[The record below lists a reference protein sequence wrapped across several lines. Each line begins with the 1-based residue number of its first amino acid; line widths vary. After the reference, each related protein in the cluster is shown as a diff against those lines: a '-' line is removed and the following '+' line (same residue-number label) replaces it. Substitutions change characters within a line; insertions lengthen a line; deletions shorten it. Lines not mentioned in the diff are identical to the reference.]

1 MESMGVVSGCG
12 CKEVYR
18 FPHIIIPILVSA
30 LFCSSIPTFCSFLK
44 CFSFLFQY
52 FFVTYVII
60 SSRIIN
66 THTDDYGRPTEA
78 VWLQIMFYKRRS
90 THKRMLHILRWTL
103 AVCLQGAGCRS
114 RCRGRALYSAFGSV
128 SHKYILDILSH
139 IKAPLQLQQYIKN
152 LYSSLSAYIYTKE
165 WSTPTFPIK
174 RVVFQGDT
182 LSPLLFLIAFNPI
195 LQALCIHPT
204 KGFSLLIEKEAQV
217 PPTAIP
223 KTGSYVYALWNEY
236 PSDEKHGFYLAK
248 VCSVSDEGE
257 TVLQYRAGGRIE
269 KVTISEI
276 CWVPAKGNGKW
287 FLPPSTTLPSIPM
300 TPAKLSKEHKVKA
313 YADDLTIITENPV
326 DHQLVLSFANDK

>member
-1 MESMGVVSGCG
+1 
-12 CKEVYR
+12 
-18 FPHIIIPILVSA
+18 
-30 LFCSSIPTFCSFLK
+30 
-44 CFSFLFQY
+44 
-52 FFVTYVII
+52 
-60 SSRIIN
+60 
-66 THTDDYGRPTEA
+66 
-78 VWLQIMFYKRRS
+78 
-90 THKRMLHILRWTL
+90 MLHILRWTL

-174 RVVFQGDT
+174 RGVFQGDTLSPLLFLIAFNPILQALCIHPTKGFSLLIEKEAQYSAFGSVSHKYILDILSHIKAPLQLQQYIKNLYSSLSAYIYTKEWSTPTFPIKRGVFQGDT

-236 PSDEKHGFYLAK
+236 PSDEKPGLYLAK
-248 VCSVSDEGE
+248 SALFQMREKQCSNTELED
-257 TVLQYRAGGRIE
+257 VLR
-269 KVTISEI
+269 K
-276 CWVPAKGNGKW
+276 
-287 FLPPSTTLPSIPM
+287 
-300 TPAKLSKEHKVKA
+300 
-313 YADDLTIITENPV
+313 
-326 DHQLVLSFANDK
+326 